1 MEKFKAAVC
10 QMDTQ
15 DSVSENLEQA
25 GLLLDAVCAQGVQL
39 AVFPENV
46 NYIGENS
53 RAHAESIPGETSRF
67 FCQEAVKRQ
76 IWILAGSLAERSD
89 SGKPKNTSL
98 LVDPRGRIAARY
110 SKLHPFDVTLSDGL
124 AWKESDTR
132 TVGDEVVLAD
142 TRDLGCL
149 GFSICYDL
157 RFPELYRL
165 LALKGAK
172 IILVLANFTKNTGKD
187 HWEVLLRAR
196 AIENGVYVIAADQW
210 GKKPDMTSYG
220 HSMIIDPWGNILA
233 EVGEGVGFAVAEIDP
248 DRVARVRGQIPSL
261 KNRREDIYHLDSS
274 RIRRF

>member
-1 MEKFKAAVC
+1 M
-10 QMDTQ
+10 
-15 DSVSENLEQA
+15 
-25 GLLLDAVCAQGVQL
+25 
-39 AVFPENV
+39 
-46 NYIGENS
+46 
-53 RAHAESIPGETSRF
+53 
-67 FCQEAVKRQ
+67 
-76 IWILAGSLAERSD
+76 
-89 SGKPKNTSL
+89 
-98 LVDPRGRIAARY
+98 
-110 SKLHPFDVTLSDGL
+110 
-124 AWKESDTR
+124 
-132 TVGDEVVLAD
+132 VLAD

-172 IILVLANFTKNTGKD
+172 IILVPANFTKNTGKD